1 MFYITCL
8 ILVFRSEIW
17 TYLNNICFN
26 SSEISIL
33 FSKYSRSVDYFASL
47 LICVMYMSK
56 GNEGM
61 EFKKTGNIGKK
72 ATLSLETKKS
82 NIGKKGI
89 IWNNTQ
95 NKYNLKKKHHTQ
107 RKAIQ
112 IITLE
117 IGHSYTATG
126 NSSYGKN
133 GVLWLCRDELKTQ

>member
-89 IWNNTQ
+89 IWNHKRQ
-95 NKYNLKKKHHTQ
+95 HWKQYAEQ
-107 RKAIQ
+107 IQ
-112 IITLE
+112 FF
-117 IGHSYTATG
+117 
-126 NSSYGKN
+126 
-133 GVLWLCRDELKTQ
+133 LKTPHTTQSYSNNHSRNRT